1 MAYTQHI
8 YLFLIL
14 LSLTACLELQFTE
27 GRQLKV
33 EKENELSSVNIDTA
47 VVNQA
52 KKKISPPIT
61 PTQSHEFST
70 SDVSRTDAFTPTT
83 PGNSPGIGHSFA
95 VQKHNMQT
103 NVQDFSTVAGETDG
117 TQHTTPGHSPGI
129 GHSFAVQK
137 HMQTNVQDFSTVA
150 GKTDGTQHTTP
161 GHSPGIGHSFA
172 VQKHNMQYF
181 TTVAGKTDG
190 FQPTTPGHSPG
201 IGHSIGNLK
210 SGPNA

>member
-33 EKENELSSVNIDTA
+33 EKENELSSVNIDT
-47 VVNQA
+47 
-52 KKKISPPIT
+52 
-61 PTQSHEFST
+61 
-70 SDVSRTDAFTPTT
+70 
-83 PGNSPGIGHSFA
+83 GNSPGIGHSFA
-95 VQKHNMQT
+95 VQKHDMQT